1 MTDKEQI
8 DVLKSE
14 VEHLKARVAL
24 LETLRPLWLPY
35 YPIWIVPP
43 APPAPAVQPMPT
55 RWNEIICGQQ
65 PGMLSTSGH

>member
-24 LETLRPLWLPY
+24 LETLRPLWVPY

-43 APPAPAVQPMPT
+43 MPAAQPMPT
-55 RWNEIICGQQ
+55 RCNEITYGQQ